1 MNINTNRIVSIIAH
15 DLKDPLSSMSG
26 ITDILIN
33 NWDDFGNAEKL
44 DILNEVRDTSDATLK
59 LLTDLL
65 DWSKKINAISG
76 PEQEI
81 FDAGREISSALEVI
95 SKKTLRKKI
104 TIDDQVTQE
113 VRLQG
118 DVNMFAAIF
127 RNLVANAVKS
137 CREGGEI
144 VISVAD
150 EGAFARFCITDDGIG
165 MTSQQIDI
173 LFSHGNTS
181 PRKSL
186 PSAYGNGFGLILC
199 KDFVDMQGGK
209 LWAES
214 QEGKG
219 THVYFTFPAAPDI
232 PK

>member
-1 MNINTNRIVSIIAH
+1 MQINTNRIVSIIAH
-15 DLKDPLSSMSG
+15 DLKDPLSSVSG

-33 NWDDFGNAEKL
+33 NWDDFSVTEKL
-44 DILNEVRDTSDATLK
+44 DILHEVRDTSDATLK

-65 DWSKKINAISG
+65 DWSKKISSISG

-81 FDAGREISSALEVI
+81 FDAGGEITTALEVI
-95 SKKTLRKKI
+95 SRKLLRKKI
-104 TIDDQVTQE
+104 TIDNQVAHDI
-113 VRLQG
+113 RLEG
-118 DVNMFAAIF
+118 DVNMFSAIF

-137 CREGGEI
+137 CREGGNI
-144 VISVAD
+144 VISATH

-165 MTSQQIDI
+165 MTREQIDI

-181 PRKSL
+181 LRKSL
-186 PSAYGNGFGLILC
+186 PSSYGNGFGLILC
-199 KDFVDMQGGK
+199 KDFVDLQGGK

-219 THVYFTFPAAPDI
+219 THVYFTFPVSSGH
-232 PK
+232 